1 MDSEVVLED
10 DIMKGKIKG
19 KLEDLKKEMKDLR
32 ISREKMIT
40 LVDNYETRIIQ
51 IEGALITL
59 SDLLK
64 GDQEKEIIKE
74 EVDGSSRT

>member
-74 EVDGSSRT
+74 EVDGSSST